1 MLQSSQLLSLIKF
14 LSSTPV
20 SSFAALRSTLQSK
33 LSKFDLAHTVI
44 MGSTLSILTDKTFVG
59 WAVISAGIAYA
70 VYKQYDNKQTH
81 QRKLT
86 SQKQRGHELQ
96 QPKKENKAK
105 RQRLESFASEPK
117 QTQSKSYA
125 AAAQAKG
132 NDHSFDDGL
141 DNREFAKQMAQN
153 KKNKFTPKVSN
164 EQKQK
169 SIKQSKAKEI
179 NSEAGPGKVSSPSA
193 PSSTAGVDADDD
205 QSSAASPEVSA
216 VDPTGVSDMLEQQ
229 AQTPSVLRL
238 TDTAEK
244 QKKAKPAKSPQ
255 RVETK
260 KQRQNRLKAE
270 RAKADREEEEKARKT
285 LMEAQRRKA
294 REAEGRA
301 AKDGSI
307 FMSAQKPS
315 PWTGAGANGKTEQKA
330 APDAVLPLDT
340 FDNKT
345 ETATSVA
352 PAKGKE
358 NSKQNGKGPSWADI
372 PYSEEEQLEMIKK
385 QALEDEWVPVAPK
398 ARRTKSNKVI
408 SETDDSAGEAPAPA
422 TDKSAPKAETNG
434 RPKPKTMP
442 TQSSFANLA
451 DEGADLGGDEQ
462 QEHEW
467 DV

>member
-1 MLQSSQLLSLIKF
+1 MRSSQSFSLTEYP
-14 LSSTPV
+14 SSASISP
-20 SSFAALRSTLQSK
+20 FAALRSTLQSK
-33 LSKFDLAHTVI
+33 LPEFDLAHTVI
-44 MGSTLSILTDKTFVG
+44 MGNTLSMLTDKTFVG

-70 VYKQYDNKQTH
+70 VYNQYDSKKTQ

-117 QTQSKSYA
+117 QTQPKSYA
-125 AAAQAKG
+125 AAAQSKG
-132 NDHSFDDGL
+132 KDHSSDDGL

-169 SIKQSKAKEI
+169 SVKQSKAKEI
-179 NSEAGPGKVSSPSA
+179 NSEAGTGKVSAPSA

-205 QSSAASPEVSA
+205 QSSAASPVVSA
-216 VDPTGVSDMLEQQ
+216 VDPAGVSDMLEQQ
-229 AQTPSVLRL
+229 AQGPSVLRL

-255 RVETK
+255 RAETK

-270 RAKADREEEEKARKT
+270 RAKAEREEEEKVRKA

-301 AKDGSI
+301 AKDGSA
-307 FMSAQKPS
+307 FMTAQKPS
-315 PWTGAGANGKTEQKA
+315 PWTGTGANGKTEQKA
-330 APDAVLPLDT
+330 APAAVQPLDT
-340 FDNKT
+340 FENKT

-358 NSKQNGKGPSWADI
+358 NLKQNGKGPSWADI
-372 PYSEEEQLEMIKK
+372 PFSEEEQLAMIKK
-385 QALEDEWVPVAPK
+385 QAEEDEWVPVPPK
-398 ARRTKSNKVI
+398 ARKTKGKNVV

-422 TDKSAPKAETNG
+422 PKAETNG
-434 RPKPKTMP
+434 RPKPRTMP
-442 TQSSFANLA
+442 TQSSFAHLS
-451 DEGADLGGDEQ
+451 DEGADLGDEQ
-462 QEHEW
+462 QEQEW

>member
-1 MLQSSQLLSLIKF
+1 
-14 LSSTPV
+14 
-20 SSFAALRSTLQSK
+20 
-33 LSKFDLAHTVI
+33 
-44 MGSTLSILTDKTFVG
+44 MGNTLSILTDKTFVG

-70 VYKQYDNKQTH
+70 VYKQYDHKKTQ

-86 SQKQRGHELQ
+86 AQKQRGHELRDN

-117 QTQSKSYA
+117 QAQTKSYA
-125 AAAQAKG
+125 AAAQTKG
-132 NDHSFDDGL
+132 KEHSSDDGL

-153 KKNKFTPKVSN
+153 KKNKFTPKVTN

-169 SIKQSKAKEI
+169 SVKQSKAKVI
-179 NSEAGPGKVSSPSA
+179 NTEAGPGKVSA

-205 QSSAASPEVSA
+205 SSAASPVVSA
-216 VDPTGVSDMLEQQ
+216 ADPAGVSDMLEQV
-229 AQTPSVLRL
+229 AQGPSVLRL

-270 RAKADREEEEKARKT
+270 RAKAEREEEEKARKA

-301 AKDGSI
+301 AKDGST
-307 FMSAQKPS
+307 FMAAQKPS
-315 PWTGAGANGKTEQKA
+315 PWTGAGTNGQKA
-330 APDAVLPLDT
+330 APVAVQPLDT
-340 FDNKT
+340 FDNKA
-345 ETATSVA
+345 ETATTVA

-358 NSKQNGKGPSWADI
+358 NAKQNGKGPSWADI
-372 PYSEEEQLEMIKK
+372 PFSEEEQLAMIKK
-385 QALEDEWVPVAPK
+385 QAEEDEWVPVSAK
-398 ARRTKSNKVI
+398 SRKTKTKNANVV
-408 SETDDSAGEAPAPA
+408 SETDDSAGEAPTPA
-422 TDKSAPKAETNG
+422 TAPKVETNG
-434 RPKPKTMP
+434 RPKAKAMP
-442 TQSSFANLA
+442 SQSSFAHLS
-451 DEGADLGGDEQ
+451 DEGANLGGDEQ
-462 QEHEW
+462 QEPQEW